1 MTSQI
6 EYEYVN
12 MLVKEARTYLISET
26 LLHQYAQFYLNEKS
40 LEYSEAYR
48 TAMEDL
54 KKERGIW
61 NNLNVERKRNG
72 HKIKKQKMLGKC

>member
-26 LLHQYAQFYLNEKS
+26 LLHQYAQFYLNEKG

-48 TAMEDL
+48 MAMEDL

-61 NNLNVERKRNG
+61 NNLNVE
-72 HKIKKQKMLGKC
+72 

>member
-61 NNLNVERKRNG
+61 NNLNVE
-72 HKIKKQKMLGKC
+72 